1 MIVNLTGT
9 TEADRIIYP
18 RSNSMRY
25 PEVIRRSGSID
36 EIASGNKGRIRRHD
50 LKGVKLQYV
59 VEDGIAPLEGVKVPN
74 LI

>member
-1 MIVNLTGT
+1 
-9 TEADRIIYP
+9 
-18 RSNSMRY
+18 MRY